1 MQSTKPLYTSIRNI
15 PAGRLL
21 GNADG
26 ATGPAQALGDVAARA
41 LLGLGTAALAATGD
55 FDAAGAA
62 ASVASSLSAHVAA
75 ADPHGDRA
83 YAASLVSGLSAVYQP
98 LDSDLTAIA
107 ALSTTTYGRALL
119 TLADAAAGQ
128 SALGLGNSA
137 LATVLATGTDRS
149 VQVRNGT
156 GNSYTDSLLTV
167 AGTTGVASLTGTAAA
182 YLAYGPTGVPY
193 TSLSHDGTSGVLATS
208 SGDLT
213 LSPASG
219 ITALAASQKIKW
231 GAAGTGMQLSL
242 TVGTNPQ
249 LDVRNFDNTIYGRVR
264 AHTYYMWD
272 GSFLY
277 TDGTAFSTHK
287 SNGSTYSGIYTG
299 THRVYDQSLNTAYL
313 ALSHNG
319 TDAYLTPSTG
329 SVVIPDGT
337 VSDPGFVFSG
347 SSGLNTGFF
356 KQSGGSGGPV
366 VAVGGVEC
374 LLINSSA
381 EIRAKSSGMFSVS
394 SGAPTAAVADIA
406 WARRAAGAWEANNG
420 TPGTLRDV
428 YARTFYGVAQAATD
442 TPGCDKG
449 AASQSANL
457 REWQD
462 STGAVLAS
470 VSENGYFT
478 TRKNAAPADAEIATG
493 ESAYWFDSTNGAA
506 KFMIK
511 AKQADGT
518 VVTGSVA
525 LA

>member
-167 AGTTGVASLTGTAAA
+167 AGTTGVASLNGSAAG
-182 YLAYGPTGVPY
+182 YRAYGPTGVPY
-193 TSLSHDGTSGVLATS
+193 TSLSHDGTNGKVQAS
-208 SGDLT
+208 SGYLLLASPNGNGLRVVDGTSLVDVQSSQAVVKL
-213 LSPASG
+213 LSNASVVALASSSGSVVYGPIIHRVASNCQYG
-219 ITALAASQKIKW
+219 IASDTDAHSIADIAFMRAGANIGEITTGARGARAALYTGNQRIYDTALN
-231 GAAGTGMQLSL
+231 
-242 TVGTNPQ
+242 TN
-249 LDVRNFDNTIYGRVR
+249 
-264 AHTYYMWD
+264 
-272 GSFLY
+272 
-277 TDGTAFSTHK
+277 
-287 SNGSTYSGIYTG
+287 
-299 THRVYDQSLNTAYL
+299 YL

-319 TDAYLTPSTG
+319 TYGDVNTNSGDLYLRSAGSGSYLQVRSSDWYWASAGTAIFYMSSNGLSLASGKQYGFTSGSTG
-329 SVVIPDGT
+329 GT
-337 VSDPGFVFSG
+337 ND
-347 SSGLNTGFF
+347 
-356 KQSGGSGGPV
+356 
-366 VAVGGVEC
+366 VA
-374 LLINSSA
+374 I
-381 EIRAKSSGMFSVS
+381 
-394 SGAPTAAVADIA
+394 
-406 WARRAAGAWEANNG
+406 ARRAAGAIESNNG
-420 TPGTLRDV
+420 TAGTLRDV
-428 YARTFYGVAQAATD
+428 YARTFYGIAQAETD

>member
-167 AGTTGVASLTGTAAA
+167 AGTTGVASLNGSAAA
-182 YLAYGPTGVPY
+182 YRAYGPTGVPY

-277 TDGTAFSTHK
+277 TDGTAFSTYK
-287 SNGSTYSGIYTG
+287 SNGITYSGIYTG
-299 THRVYDQSLNTAYL
+299 THRVYDQALNTAYL
-313 ALSHNG
+313 TLSHDGTNG
-319 TDAYLTPSTG
+319 TIST
-329 SVVIPDGT
+329 S
-337 VSDPGFVFSG
+337 SG
-347 SSGLNTGFF
+347 SLNVGTNNRNTVLSGLWTVYASNGAFQTAGQYPIVWTG
-356 KQSGGSGGPV
+356 QS
-366 VAVGGVEC
+366 VG
-374 LLINSSA
+374 LYPNSSGVL
-381 EIRAKSSGMFSVS
+381 E
-394 SGAPTAAVADIA
+394 T
-406 WARRAAGAWEANNG
+406 NNG
-420 TPGTLRDV
+420 TAGALATHTAILRPAP
-428 YARTFYGVAQAATD
+428 YTFATVP
-442 TPGCDKG
+442 T
-449 AASQSANL
+449 ASSH
-457 REWQD
+457 
-462 STGAVLAS
+462 
-470 VSENGYFT
+470 
-478 TRKNAAPADAEIATG
+478 
-493 ESAYWFDSTNGAA
+493 
-506 KFMIK
+506 
-511 AKQADGT
+511 
-518 VVTGSVA
+518 TGSTIRITDRAQRQAYSDGASWRFVA
-525 LA
+525 DDAIIS